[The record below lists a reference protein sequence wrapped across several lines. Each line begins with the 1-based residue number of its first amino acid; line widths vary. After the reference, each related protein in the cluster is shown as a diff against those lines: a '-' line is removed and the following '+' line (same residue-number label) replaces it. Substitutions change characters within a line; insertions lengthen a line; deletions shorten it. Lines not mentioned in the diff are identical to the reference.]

1 MQRKGVANLPLHG
14 GHTPRWLFDRMTK
27 LAGAITDVIID
38 EYGPNEFIH
47 RISNPCW
54 FQAFSCVLGFD
65 WHSSGTTT
73 TTLGALKSSIKPE
86 EHGIYLSG
94 GKGSASRKTIA
105 GISHAGDI
113 FNLKTYSIGSMINAS
128 RLSAKID
135 NSCIQDGYTLYVH
148 NFFVTEKGDWAVVQ
162 QGMNTDTKY
171 ARRYH
176 WLNDSLDNFLQ
187 DPHTGISCDKKEKKS
202 LNMASKESKEAQKIS
217 VDLIN
222 DNPNH
227 LRDYFKR
234 KDVNQLRLTDF
245 NINEDCTSFSLPA
258 HHAVLDMDL
267 SDKEFQV
274 LKNAWEIQPENYEE
288 LLLLKGIG
296 PKKIRALALI
306 SDLVF
311 GEPASWNDPVK
322 YTFTH
327 GGKDGFPYPV
337 DRDVYDNS
345 ISMVKDAVY
354 QSKLDKKD
362 KMNAFKRLD
371 DFIS

>member
-113 FNLKTYSIGSMINAS
+113 FNLKTYSIDSMINAS

-234 KDVNQLRLTDF
+234 KDANQLRLTDF
-245 NINEDCTSFSLPA
+245 NISDGCTSFSLPA

-337 DRDVYDNS
+337 DMDVYDNS